1 MYRYI
6 YLLLPLLLSAN
17 EPSAFDAGNLDIE
30 NPYGLTQSEKQIL
43 QNKKNLADVND
54 RLDDMDVKLNSLQ
67 RSIQKQSEQIEGLV
81 SVVEGVNQGNFEKLS
96 SLEEEVSSLEQ
107 NSTALHRQMQAA
119 QSNQQSLQKSAQQ
132 FKGAIVEIND
142 ILSTINKEYVSKE
155 RFRKLEQAFFE
166 LEKAAASKTVEDFG
180 GDNWATYEQMRKLFD
195 EGKLDEAQKRAQY
208 LVKEDYKK
216 ATANFY
222 LGQVYYAKKEYEDA
236 VYHYKESWSIY
247 DESEFMPTLLLKTAQ
262 ALHKLGRDS
271 EAKNFFTAVLDKYPD
286 SDEAKQANQQV
297 KEL

>member
-1 MYRYI
+1 MHKYI

-96 SLEEEVSSLEQ
+96 SLEKEVSSVEQ
-107 NSTALHRQMQAA
+107 NNTALHRQLQTA
-119 QSNQQSLQKSAQQ
+119 QSNQESLQKSAQQ
-132 FKGAIVEIND
+132 LKGAVVEIND
-142 ILSTINKEYVSKE
+142 ILATINKEYVDKE

-166 LEKAAASKTVEDFG
+166 LEKAAASETVEDFG
-180 GDNWATYEQMRKLFD
+180 GDNWATYEQMKKLFD

-208 LVKEDYKK
+208 LVKENYKK

-236 VYHYKESWSIY
+236 VYYYKESWSIY
-247 DESEFMPTLLLKTAQ
+247 DGSEFMPTLLLKTAQ

-271 EAKNFFTAVLDKYPD
+271 EAKNFFTAVLDKYPE